1 MTHTK
6 AIGQILLYEQIHKYH
21 NTHRDVIQAR
31 RYREIIIHI
40 FHKVTLYYGHLQIT
54 VLICR
59 LTKGFFRKCRFINL
73 RPSLFENCLKYNL

>member
-40 FHKVTLYYGHLQIT
+40 FHKVTSL
-54 VLICR
+54 
-59 LTKGFFRKCRFINL
+59 L
-73 RPSLFENCLKYNL
+73 RTSPNYSAHMSAY